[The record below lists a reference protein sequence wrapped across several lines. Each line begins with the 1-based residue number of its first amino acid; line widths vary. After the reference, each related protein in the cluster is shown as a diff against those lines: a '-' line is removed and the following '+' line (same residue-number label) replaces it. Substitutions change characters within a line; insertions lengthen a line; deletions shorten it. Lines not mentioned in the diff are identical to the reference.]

1 MAGSKASICGQSCCG
16 AIARSLIEPEGF
28 EGERPWV
35 KGVAWGCQE
44 ICTGCTDFGRFQLGP
59 SRRGRSARLTGMLGL
74 SGGFTVIDLNSSDLI
89 DREQ

>member
-35 KGVAWGCQE
+35 KGVAWGCE
-44 ICTGCTDFGRFQLGP
+44 EVCTGCTDFGRFSYVPVG
-59 SRRGRSARLTGMLGL
+59 RGAISQAHWDVGALRVHRDRLKPAHT
-74 SGGFTVIDLNSSDLI
+74 
-89 DREQ
+89 